1 MDFETA
7 FDLLGDEY
15 RRAIVALLDEEGSVP
30 RERLPN
36 RLLDRGGPDEET
48 LTRRR
53 LRIALHHNHLPR
65 LADAGVV
72 TYDEEVVT
80 ATEELAAVAKWLDDP
95 EFGQPTAT
103 DDLDDQLAAFYA

>member
-1 MDFETA
+1 M
-7 FDLLGDEY
+7 
-15 RRAIVALLDEEGSVP
+15 
-30 RERLPN
+30 
-36 RLLDRGGPDEET
+36 
-48 LTRRR
+48 
-53 LRIALHHNHLPR
+53 PR